1 MSVVAIEGI
10 VDRGQI
16 RLPED
21 VHLPDGTVVYVIVP
35 GTRVTREARMSSPR
49 LARPLAQAA
58 DLEMQITE
66 DVSDG
71 CV

>member
-21 VHLPDGTVVYVIVP
+21 IHLPGRTVVYVIVP
-35 GTRVTREARMSSPR
+35 GTRVAREARIFSPR
-49 LARPLAQAA
+49 LARPDQAT
-58 DLEMQITE
+58 DFEMQTTE

-71 CV
+71 